1 MAASQKGDGL
11 IVMPYVVTSACI
23 GSKDESCIEVCPV
36 DCIHD
41 IGEMVAVH
49 PDECIECGA
58 CQPECPVG
66 AIVPDG
72 DLAAPDATFAEVNAA
87 LREGPAAAARALEAE
102 LARRQLL

>member
-1 MAASQKGDGL
+1 
-11 IVMPYVVTSACI
+11 MPYVVTDVCI

-36 DCIHD
+36 ECIYD

-66 AIVPDG
+66 AILPD
-72 DLAAPDATFAEVNAA
+72 LELDAGQVSFVEINAA
-87 LREGPAAAARALEAE
+87 LRSGPEAAATALGAV
-102 LARRQLL
+102 LADR

>member
-1 MAASQKGDGL
+1 MAASQEGDGL

-36 DCIHD
+36 DCIYD
-41 IGEMVAVH
+41 IGKMLAVH

-66 AIVPDG
+66 AIVPDSELG
-72 DLAAPDATFAEVNAA
+72 PEQAGFAEVNST
-87 LREGPAAAARALEAE
+87 LREGPEAAATALTAA
-102 LARRQLL
+102 LASR